1 MEVYEMPKITG
12 LTNNNFKVL
21 SYFYDNK
28 DNENLVK
35 TTQDE
40 VGKALEMNRSTINY
54 IVKWLKNE
62 GYITQDITRV
72 GRYYL
77 TDKGLKT
84 VELLKEVDKL

>member
-1 MEVYEMPKITG
+1 MPKITG

-28 DNENLVK
+28 NGENLVK

-40 VGKALEMNRSTINY
+40 IGKALEMNRSTINY

-62 GYITQDITRV
+62 GYITQDITRI

-77 TDKGLKT
+77 TDKGLKS

>member
-1 MEVYEMPKITG
+1 MPKITG

-21 SYFYDNK
+21 SFFYDNK

-40 VGKALEMNRSTINY
+40 VGKALKMNRSTINY
-54 IVKWLKNE
+54 IVKWLKEE

>member
-1 MEVYEMPKITG
+1 MPKITG
-12 LTNNNFKVL
+12 LTNNNFKIL

>member
-1 MEVYEMPKITG
+1 MPKITG

-28 DNENLVK
+28 NNENLVK

-40 VGKALEMNRSTINY
+40 IGKALEMNRSTINY

-77 TDKGLKT
+77 TDKGLKI
-84 VELLKEVDKL
+84 VELLKEVDNL

>member
-1 MEVYEMPKITG
+1 MPKITG

-77 TDKGLKT
+77 TEKGLKT

>member
-1 MEVYEMPKITG
+1 MPKITG

-35 TTQDE
+35 TTQYE

>member
-1 MEVYEMPKITG
+1 MPKITG

-62 GYITQDITRV
+62 GYITQDITRI

-77 TDKGLKT
+77 TDKGLKS

>member
-1 MEVYEMPKITG
+1 MPKITG

-28 DNENLVK
+28 NNENLVK

-40 VGKALEMNRSTINY
+40 IGKALEMNRRTINY

-62 GYITQDITRV
+62 GYITQDITRI

-77 TDKGLKT
+77 TDKGLKS
-84 VELLKEVDKL
+84 VELLKEVEKL

>member
-1 MEVYEMPKITG
+1 MPKITG

-40 VGKALEMNRSTINY
+40 VGKALKMNRSTINY

-62 GYITQDITRV
+62 GYIIHDDTRI

-77 TDKGLKT
+77 TQKGIKT
-84 VELLKEVDKL
+84 VELMRKVNKL

>member
-1 MEVYEMPKITG
+1 MPKITG

-40 VGKALEMNRSTINY
+40 VGKALKMNRSTINY

>member
-1 MEVYEMPKITG
+1 MPKITG

>member
-1 MEVYEMPKITG
+1 MPKITG
-12 LTNNNFKVL
+12 LINNNFKVL

>member
-1 MEVYEMPKITG
+1 MPKITG

-28 DNENLVK
+28 NGENLVK

-40 VGKALEMNRSTINY
+40 IGKALEMNRSTINY

-62 GYITQDITRV
+62 RYITQDITRI

-77 TDKGLKT
+77 TDKGLKS